1 MGKSPKR
8 TRRPAA
14 PGRRRQVAARA
25 RERRLPAQPRLDLRR
40 CEQFLL
46 HEARLLDEGKF
57 DDWLA
62 LFTLDAWYW
71 VPSEPDQAN
80 PVETV
85 SLIYDD
91 RRLLETRVRRLA
103 SPRMYSQEPRSRTSR
118 IIANVTLED
127 VGPHP
132 TLPRERGR
140 VGWGCTARSKFMMIE
155 YRREQQ
161 RIFGGTMLHR
171 LVLTGGRILI
181 AWKRVDL
188 VNCDAPLDGITVP
201 F

>member
-1 MGKSPKR
+1 MTRRPKR
-8 TRRPAA
+8 AKRPAA
-14 PGRRRQVAARA
+14 PRRRPLAASARA
-25 RERRLPAQPRLDLRR
+25 VRLPAQQPLDARR

-46 HEARLLDEGKF
+46 HEARLLDEAKF
-57 DDWLA
+57 DEWLA
-62 LFTLDAWYW
+62 LFTPEAWYW
-71 VPSEPDQAN
+71 VPSEPDQAD

-91 RRLLETRVRRLA
+91 RRLLETRVRRLS

-118 IIANVTLED
+118 IVANVTIE
-127 VGPHP
+127 
-132 TLPRERGR
+132 EAAKNA
-140 VGWGCTARSKFMMIE
+140 CTIRSKFMMIE

-161 RIFGGTMLHR
+161 RLFGGTAMHR
-171 LVLTGGRILI
+171 LVQADSRIMI

-188 VNCDAPLDGITVP
+188 VNCDAPMDGITIP

>member
-1 MGKSPKR
+1 VL
-8 TRRPAA
+8 
-14 PGRRRQVAARA
+14 GRRRPLAAFGRA
-25 RERRLPAQPRLDLRR
+25 GRLPAQPRLDLRR

-57 DDWLA
+57 DEWLA

-71 VPSEPDQAN
+71 VPSEPDQAD
-80 PVETV
+80 PLETV

-127 VGPHP
+127 A
-132 TLPRERGR
+132 ERNS
-140 VGWGCTARSKFMMIE
+140 CTVRSKFMMIE

-171 LVLTGGRILI
+171 LVQASGRILI

>member
-14 PGRRRQVAARA
+14 PGRRRPVVAHGRA
-25 RERRLPAQPRLDLRR
+25 GRLATQPRLDLRR

-62 LFTLDAWYW
+62 LFTRDAWYW
-71 VPSEPDQAN
+71 VPSEPDQAD

-103 SPRMYSQEPRSRTSR
+103 SPRMYSQEPRSCTSR
-118 IIANVTLED
+118 IVANVLLED
-127 VGPHP
+127 V
-132 TLPRERGR
+132 ERNS
-140 VGWGCTARSKFMMIE
+140 CTVRSKFVMIE

-161 RIFGGTMLHR
+161 RFFGGTMLHR
-171 LVLTGGRILI
+171 LVLAGGRILI

-188 VNCDAPLDGITVP
+188 VNCDAPMDGITIP